1 MIFDFPTV
9 KFQKGVLNFLNGKII
24 SLPSDYKKTHNQSN
38 LDEFYTNLLNTKQEK
53 IEYGEDPLGFFFLK
67 YDFICYI
74 GLVCTCT
81 KKSLGNRLKKKFPD
95 NRFTLKYL
103 SYRIN
108 EDHKLA
114 NYKELIPIDIITQNL
129 HELRG
134 LNAKVTDNVDSLLGF
149 NSESEW
155 EATFDNADINLKK
168 IYVASRLT
176 KFILDN
182 TKFYDPKF
190 WETLKIK
197 RGRFFAVHGSV
208 NKIVKIYR
216 NDFKLEKPDLDFK
229 GHSYRKLEGEK
240 QYFEVLIKI
249 LVENAYKYSPFNKL
263 GPKISIQEKEKTIS
277 IQASSYGHI
286 IPKQD
291 RIHLFT
297 KGFRSGVNKT
307 KAEGTGIGLY
317 NAQRLTEKFD
327 GTLIYSC
334 EVLSTENEIE
344 IGWNTFTLEFK
355 NTHEGNKKNLHNNG

>member
-1 MIFDFPTV
+1 MIFDFPAA
-9 KFQKGVLNFLNGKII
+9 KFQKGSVEFNDGKII
-24 SLPSDYKKTHNQSN
+24 DLPSDYRKSHNRKIVTDFYSN
-38 LDEFYTNLLNTKQEK
+38 LLEKKSDEL
-53 IEYGEDPLGFFFLK
+53 EYGEDPLGFFFLK

-95 NRFTLKYL
+95 NKFTLKYL
-103 SYRIN
+103 SYRIK
-108 EDHKLA
+108 EDHKLI
-114 NYKELIPIDIITQNL
+114 NFNELIPIDIVTHNL

-134 LNAKVTDNVDSLLGF
+134 LNAKVTDNVDLLLGF

-155 EATFDNADINLKK
+155 EKTFDNADHNLKK

-190 WETLKIK
+190 WDTLKIK
-197 RGRFFAVHGSV
+197 RGRYFVAHGSV

-216 NDFKLEKPDLDFK
+216 NDFKLEKPDLEFK
-229 GHSYRKLEGEK
+229 GNSFRQLEGEK

-249 LVENAYKYSPFNKL
+249 LVENAYKYSPFKKL
-263 GPKISIQEKEKTIS
+263 GPKIIIKEQGKTIN
-277 IQASSYGHI
+277 IVAQSYGQI

-291 RIHLFT
+291 RLHLFS

-317 NAQRLTEKFD
+317 NAKRLTEKFD
-327 GTLIYSC
+327 GTLTYSC
-334 EVLSTENEIE
+334 DVQSTEEGNE
-344 IGWNTFTLEFK
+344 IGWNIFTLTFK
-355 NTHEGNKKNLHNNG
+355 NTHDPNTKKIA